1 MANVV
6 IPENPEFNEILRIIE
21 TKDLVHADVV
31 NPMFR
36 TLLLNT
42 IYLERR
48 VAKMIERIDTLA
60 TDNTY
65 GGLELSVDA
74 NIADA
79 SAQFSVIRKTSSTAT
94 VQTLFSKAIDGLR
107 KGLYSLLIRLKVNA
121 NSDSGGLIELSV
133 TSGGT
138 ILETRI
144 ITAKMFERAGIFQTF
159 GLNVE
164 LSDTVTITAK
174 LLKNSA
180 NITVSVDYVMLQPAQ
195 TAITSL

>member
-6 IPENPEFNEILRIIE
+6 IPENPEFNEALRIIE
-21 TKDLVHADVV
+21 TEDLVHANVV

-48 VAKMIERIDTLA
+48 VAKMTERIDTLA
-60 TDNTY
+60 IDNTY
-65 GGLELSVDA
+65 GGPELSADA
-74 NIADA
+74 NIVDA
-79 SAQFSVIRKTSSTAT
+79 SAQFSVIRKTSSTAS
-94 VQTLFSKAIDGLR
+94 VQTLFQKAIDGLR
-107 KGLYSLLIRLKVNA
+107 KGLYSLLIRVKVSSNSA
-121 NSDSGGLIELSV
+121 N
-133 TSGGT
+133 
-138 ILETRI
+138 
-144 ITAKMFERAGIFQTF
+144 MFERAGVYQTF

-164 LSDTVTITAK
+164 LNDTVTITAR

>member
-1 MANVV
+1 MGKRYYWLKLPDDFFRQKP
-6 IPENPEFNEILRIIE
+6 IKKLRRIAGGDTYTIIYL
-21 TKDLVHADVV
+21 KMLLV
-31 NPMFR
+31 
-36 TLLLNT
+36 
-42 IYLERR
+42 YLERR

-164 LSDTVTITAK
+164 LNDTVTITAK
-174 LLKNSA
+174 MLKNSA

>member
-138 ILETRI
+138 ITRI

>member
-6 IPENPEFNEILRIIE
+6 IPENPEFNEALRIIE
-21 TKDLVHADVV
+21 TEDLVHANVV

-48 VAKMIERIDTLA
+48 VAKMTERIDTLA
-60 TDNTY
+60 IDNTY
-65 GGLELSVDA
+65 GGPELSADA
-74 NIADA
+74 NIVDA
-79 SAQFSVIRKTSSTAT
+79 SAQFSVIRKTSSTAS
-94 VQTLFSKAIDGLR
+94 VQTLFQKAIDGLR
-107 KGLYSLLIRLKVNA
+107 KGLYSLLIRVKVSS
-121 NSDSGGLIELSV
+121 NSNNGRLIELNV
-133 TSGGT
+133 TSGGA
-138 ILETRI
+138 ILETRT
-144 ITAKMFERAGIFQTF
+144 ITANMFERAEVYQTF

-164 LSDTVTITAK
+164 LNDTVTITAR

>member
-159 GLNVE
+159 GLNV
-164 LSDTVTITAK
+164 
-174 LLKNSA
+174 
-180 NITVSVDYVMLQPAQ
+180 
-195 TAITSL
+195 

>member
-6 IPENPEFNEILRIIE
+6 IPENPEFNEALRIIE

-48 VAKMIERIDTLA
+48 VAKMIERID
-60 TDNTY
+60 NTY
-65 GGLELSVDA
+65 GGPELSADA
-74 NIADA
+74 NIVDA
-79 SAQFSVIRKTSSTAT
+79 SAQFSVIRKTSSTAS
-94 VQTLFSKAIDGLR
+94 VQTLFQKAIDGLR
-107 KGLYSLLIRLKVNA
+107 KGLYSLLIRVKVSS
-121 NSDSGGLIELSV
+121 NSNNGGLIELNV

-138 ILETRI
+138 ILETRT
-144 ITAKMFERAGIFQTF
+144 ITASMFERAGVFQTF

-164 LSDTVTITAK
+164 LGDTVTITAK